1 MKNISCGKCHV
12 VSSILLSFLFVIFSC
27 SLLWAQGFISD
38 ERPPVAKEDAKPAF
52 VQGQVVVK
60 FIYGRHVESIQSSNS
75 FEISSWENGP
85 YGFTRLFID
94 GDVLEACTELMKNP
108 DVAIAEPN
116 YIRYLQITPNDK
128 FFFRQ
133 ENLMLSN
140 AERAWNI
147 ETGDASV
154 TVAVIDTGVDTVHP
168 DLKANLLKGY
178 DFVGTGDDDESDDS
192 GHGTAVCGVVAA
204 IGNNGVGV
212 AGAAW
217 NISILPLRACGGARL
232 TCSAFDEAKAI
243 EEAILQDVDI
253 INLSLGGTGVFS
265 MEESAC
271 NDAWDA
277 GIILFAAAG
286 NNHLLGKIGDPETE
300 GLINYP
306 AGYANV
312 IGVSSIDYP
321 ANGNLS
327 AVVLSDF
334 SNSGDAVT
342 VTAVGSDVVT
352 TAPSVEVEHLIF
364 TQKAD
369 YGLISGTSFS
379 TPLVSGMA
387 AIIKSHFPNLTNV
400 ELRSR
405 VENSVIDIGPPGWD
419 NEFGYGL
426 VDFQKALIGSTYASN
441 NAFNF
446 GVTTNPILNDD
457 VIVVVKVKV
466 PIDGAPVI
474 SYSYTDQ
481 GGLQTGIIPII
492 QSPTNPSIW
501 TGRYTTLFSGN
512 ITFNVNGVYNGG
524 SLQELEMDYFKGKS
538 N

>member
-1 MKNISCGKCHV
+1 
-12 VSSILLSFLFVIFSC
+12 
-27 SLLWAQGFISD
+27 
-38 ERPPVAKEDAKPAF
+38 
-52 VQGQVVVK
+52 
-60 FIYGRHVESIQSSNS
+60 
-75 FEISSWENGP
+75 
-85 YGFTRLFID
+85 
-94 GDVLEACTELMKNP
+94 
-108 DVAIAEPN
+108 
-116 YIRYLQITPNDK
+116 
-128 FFFRQ
+128 
-133 ENLMLSN
+133 
-140 AERAWNI
+140 
-147 ETGDASV
+147 
-154 TVAVIDTGVDTVHP
+154 
-168 DLKANLLKGY
+168 
-178 DFVGTGDDDESDDS
+178 
-192 GHGTAVCGVVAA
+192 
-204 IGNNGVGV
+204 
-212 AGAAW
+212 
-217 NISILPLRACGGARL
+217 
-232 TCSAFDEAKAI
+232 
-243 EEAILQDVDI
+243 
-253 INLSLGGTGVFS
+253 
-265 MEESAC
+265 
-271 NDAWDA
+271 
-277 GIILFAAAG
+277 
-286 NNHLLGKIGDPETE
+286 
-300 GLINYP
+300 NYP

-342 VTAVGSDVVT
+342 VTAVGNNVVT
-352 TAPSVEVEHLIF
+352 TAPSVEVEHPIF
-364 TQKAD
+364 KQQYD

-426 VDFQKALIGSTYASN
+426 VDFQKALVGSTYASTT
-441 NAFNF
+441 AFNF

-466 PIDGAPVI
+466 PIDGSPVI

-524 SLQELEMDYFKGKS
+524 NLQELEMDYFKGKS

>member
-1 MKNISCGKCHV
+1 MKNMPDRKYRV
-12 VSSILLSFLFVIFSC
+12 AFYMLLSFLFVVFTC
-27 SLLWAQGFISD
+27 SLLWAQGFTSD
-38 ERPPVAKEDAKPAF
+38 ARPPVAKEDAKPAF

-60 FIYGRHVESIQSSNS
+60 FIYGRHVESIQPSDS
-75 FEISSWENGP
+75 FGISSWEYLP
-85 YGFTRLFID
+85 YGFTRLFIE
-94 GDVLEACTELMKNP
+94 GDVLDACAELMKNP

-116 YIRYLQITPNDK
+116 YIRYLQTTPNDPL
-128 FFFRQ
+128 FFRQ
-133 ENLMLSN
+133 VNLKISN
-140 AERAWNI
+140 AERGWNI
-147 ETGDASV
+147 ETGDATV
-154 TVAVIDTGVDTVHP
+154 TVAVIDTGVDIVHP
-168 DLKANLLKGY
+168 DLKANLLNGK
-178 DFVGTGDDDESDDS
+178 DFRDTDEDESDDS
-192 GHGTAVCGVVAA
+192 GHGTAVSGVVAA
-204 IGNNGVGV
+204 VGNNAVGI

-217 NISILPLRACGGARL
+217 NINILPLRACGGQNL
-232 TCSAFDEAKAI
+232 TCSVVDEIEAI
-243 EEAILQDVDI
+243 EEAILQGVDI
-253 INLSLGGTGVFS
+253 INLSLGGMGKSS
-265 MEESAC
+265 MEEGAC

-277 GIILFAAAG
+277 GIVLFAAAG
-286 NNHLLGKIGDPETE
+286 NNTLLGKIGDPETE
-300 GLINYP
+300 GFINYP

-321 ANGNLS
+321 ENGVLGNI
-327 AVVLSDF
+327 VLSSY

-342 VTAVGSDVVT
+342 VTAVGNDVVT
-352 TAPSVEVEHLIF
+352 TAPSVEVEYLIF
-364 TQKAD
+364 SQQAD

-457 VIVVVKVKV
+457 VIVIVKVKV
-466 PIDGAPVI
+466 PIDGDPVI
-474 SYSYTDQ
+474 SYSFNDQ

-501 TGRYTTLFSGN
+501 TGRYNTLFSGN
-512 ITFNVNGVYNGG
+512 ITLNVNGVYNGG
-524 SLQELEMDYFKGKS
+524 NLPELEMDYFKGKS